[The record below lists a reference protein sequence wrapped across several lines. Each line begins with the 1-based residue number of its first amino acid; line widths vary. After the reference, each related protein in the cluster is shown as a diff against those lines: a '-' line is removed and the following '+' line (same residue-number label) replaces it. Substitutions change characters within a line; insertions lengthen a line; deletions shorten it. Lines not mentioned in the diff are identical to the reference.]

1 MSAVVLIMQM
11 LSGIAETAD
20 KPVMKT
26 SVLLGL
32 LCLVGI
38 PASAQTLKIPVF
50 VEASVSE
57 KDAVG
62 RAVVFEVREAVGRS
76 SIFQRVEGFKYR
88 KPHDEGDI
96 VPVIRLILPSLP
108 TADGTGTAIAQTIV
122 YDAPAMPVGGLFIA
136 TSVHTCGSTKVMECA
151 RSILSDLDQEMTSLK
166 KDHED
171 WWNRLVVR

>member
-1 MSAVVLIMQM
+1 
-11 LSGIAETAD
+11 
-20 KPVMKT
+20 MKT
-26 SVLLGL
+26 TV
-32 LCLVGI
+32 LVGLVWLAAVH
-38 PASAQTLKIPVF
+38 ASAQTLKIPVF

-57 KDAVG
+57 NDAVG
-62 RAVVFEVREAVGRS
+62 RAVVFEIREAVGRS

-108 TADGTGTAIAQTIV
+108 TADGSGTAIAQTIV

-136 TSVHTCGSTKVMECA
+136 TSVHTCGSTKVVECA
-151 RSILSDLDQEMTSLK
+151 RSILSDLDREMTNLK

>member
-1 MSAVVLIMQM
+1 MKSIALIA
-11 LSGIAETAD
+11 LI
-20 KPVMKT
+20 
-26 SVLLGL
+26 
-32 LCLVGI
+32 CLVAAR
-38 PASAQTLKIPVF
+38 ASAQTARIPVF

-57 KDAVG
+57 KDVVG
-62 RAVVFEVREAVGRS
+62 RAVVFEVREAIGRS

-88 KPHDEGDI
+88 KPQGENDI

-108 TADGTGTAIAQTIV
+108 TTDGTAIAQTVV

-136 TSVHTCGSTKVMECA
+136 SSVHTCGSTKIVECA
-151 RSILSDLDQEMTSLK
+151 RSILSDLDQEMTNLK

>member
-1 MSAVVLIMQM
+1 VVLIC
-11 LSGIAETAD
+11 LSPAR
-20 KPVMKT
+20 
-26 SVLLGL
+26 
-32 LCLVGI
+32 
-38 PASAQTLKIPVF
+38 ASAQSARIPVF

-62 RAVVFEVREAVGRS
+62 RAVVFELREAIGRS

-88 KPHDEGDI
+88 KPQGESDI

-108 TADGTGTAIAQTIV
+108 TPDGTAIAQTIV

-136 TSVHTCGSTKVMECA
+136 SSVHTCGSTKVVECA
-151 RSILSDLDQEMTSLK
+151 RSILSDLDQEMTNLK

-171 WWNRLVVR
+171 WWNRLVVPDVAIDQHSKG